1 MEEMRYL
8 CRSALEDG
16 RPADWYLLVREVPA
30 GRFACEQY
38 GLRMEIPGGPAAA
51 VHGITCGR
59 EEIEN
64 LQEELAARQV
74 PPERL
79 AAAVAA
85 WHAQESSSWATLSA
99 VCSTAAKST

>member
-1 MEEMRYL
+1 MEVLRYL
-8 CRSALEDG
+8 TRSVLADG
-16 RPADWYLLVREVPA
+16 RLADWYLLAEVVPA
-30 GRFACEQY
+30 GRFACVQY
-38 GLRMEIPGGPAAA
+38 GLRMEVLGGAMAELP
-51 VHGITCGR
+51 GITCGR
-59 EEIEN
+59 EGIDA
-64 LQEELAARQV
+64 LLADLTARQV